1 MKNKKLKIATSIISL
16 AILITPISTLTN
28 NSNIANA
35 ETNIQNKN
43 IKANNTFTTTIDL
56 SNINIENE
64 LLKAQQLLEEKK
76 ITQEEYKLIES
87 ILKPETLKPETNN
100 IRNQTNFRAAPLAYG
115 AYYPARKVAY
125 INNWGVREIYYNALP
140 KSKGISATIS
150 FITGK
155 LVGGPYGWGLAA
167 LGIIQAFGGPSAFE
181 RAIQQAYWQGKG
193 IDVYYHISKSIM
205 SLNYVSYV
213 VI

>member
-1 MKNKKLKIATSIISL
+1 MEK
-16 AILITPISTLTN
+16 
-28 NSNIANA
+28 
-35 ETNIQNKN
+35 IQNKN

-76 ITQEEYKLIES
+76 ITQEEYKLIKS

-100 IRNQTNFRAAPLAYG
+100 IRNQTNFKAGLLAYG
-115 AYYPARKVAY
+115 PYYPARKVAY
-125 INNWGVREIYYNALP
+125 INNWGVREIYNNALP

-155 LVGGPYGWGLAA
+155 LIGGPYGWGLGA
-167 LGIIQAFGGPSAFE
+167 LGLIQSFSSPSAFE
-181 RAIQQAYWQGKG
+181 RAIHQAYWQGKG